1 MANKWLERKEPPST
15 QWNDYAR
22 DRARII
28 HSASF
33 RRLQG
38 KTQVLGVGESDFY
51 RTRLTHSLE
60 VAQIGSG
67 ITAHLSKKYK
77 DDLPIRDYLP
87 DANLI
92 EALGLA
98 HDIGHP
104 PFGHKGEAALSEK
117 MWDFGGFEGNGQTLR
132 ICTRLGESSEYN
144 GLNLTRR
151 TLLGLLKYPGVFNDL
166 KALTGPTEKPPKC
179 ILDTERGELA
189 WIIDILPNSDKDEFL
204 RIDNI
209 NPSNENGRTIY
220 KSFDCSIMEL
230 SDDIAYAVHDL
241 EDAIALKI
249 INAEDFRL
257 WANENNI
264 EGYMKYID
272 DLFGTNHPKRKKVIS
287 DMVHRFIDSVEV
299 KKQGLFKEPL
309 IDLKAFVKEDIS
321 KEISALKRLTYKK
334 VVNKYEIKTIEFRG
348 GRLISELFDILNQN
362 TEKLLPE
369 RYINRIKENPQ
380 VPKERFVCDFIAG
393 MTDNYASM
401 LYDRI
406 FTTNSGSIF
415 SKL

>member
-77 DDLPIRDYLP
+77 DDFPIRDYLP

-257 WANENNI
+257 WVNENNI

-287 DMVHRFIDSVEV
+287 DIVHRFIDSVEV

-309 IDLKAFVKEDIS
+309 IDLKAFVKEDIF

-348 GRLISELFDILNQN
+348 GRLISELFDVLNQN

>member
-117 MWDFGGFEGNGQTLR
+117 MWDFGGFEGNEQTLR

>member
-189 WIIDILPNSDKDEFL
+189 WVIDILPNSDKDEFL

-257 WANENNI
+257 WVNENNI

-309 IDLKAFVKEDIS
+309 IDLKAFVKEDIF

>member
-220 KSFDCSIMEL
+220 KSLDCSIMEL

-257 WANENNI
+257 WVNENNI

>member
-77 DDLPIRDYLP
+77 DDFPIRDYLP

-257 WANENNI
+257 WVNENNI

-287 DMVHRFIDSVEV
+287 DIVHRFIDSVEV

-309 IDLKAFVKEDIS
+309 IDLKAFVKEDIF

>member
-334 VVNKYEIKTIEFRG
+334 VVNKHEIKTIEFRG

>member
-309 IDLKAFVKEDIS
+309 IDLKAFVKEDIF

>member
-1 MANKWLERKEPPST
+1 
-15 QWNDYAR
+15 
-22 DRARII
+22 
-28 HSASF
+28 
-33 RRLQG
+33 
-38 KTQVLGVGESDFY
+38 
-51 RTRLTHSLE
+51 
-60 VAQIGSG
+60 
-67 ITAHLSKKYK
+67 
-77 DDLPIRDYLP
+77 
-87 DANLI
+87 
-92 EALGLA
+92 
-98 HDIGHP
+98 
-104 PFGHKGEAALSEK
+104 
-117 MWDFGGFEGNGQTLR
+117 
-132 ICTRLGESSEYN
+132 
-144 GLNLTRR
+144 
-151 TLLGLLKYPGVFNDL
+151 
-166 KALTGPTEKPPKC
+166 
-179 ILDTERGELA
+179 
-189 WIIDILPNSDKDEFL
+189 
-204 RIDNI
+204 
-209 NPSNENGRTIY
+209 
-220 KSFDCSIMEL
+220 MEL

>member
-77 DDLPIRDYLP
+77 DDFPIRDYLP

-369 RYINRIKENPQ
+369 RYIKRIKENPQ

>member
-220 KSFDCSIMEL
+220 KSLDCSIMEL

>member
-309 IDLKAFVKEDIS
+309 IDLKAFVKEDIF

-369 RYINRIKENPQ
+369 RYTNRIKENPQ

>member
-67 ITAHLSKKYK
+67 ITANLSKKYK